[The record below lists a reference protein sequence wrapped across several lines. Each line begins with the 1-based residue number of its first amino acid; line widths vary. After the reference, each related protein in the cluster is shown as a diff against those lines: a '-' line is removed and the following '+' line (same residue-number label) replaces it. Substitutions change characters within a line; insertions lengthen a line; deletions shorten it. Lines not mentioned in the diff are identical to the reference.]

1 METDPW
7 GGVGLFPPFFAQ
19 RVGASKAAQHG
30 LTHDLFVRPGL
41 RLTGARRKG
50 RGNPPVLP
58 WLVKLTPGVGAPCL
72 HCPRQGAL
80 ATQ

>member
-30 LTHDLFVRPGL
+30 LTHDLSCGPACGSQGRAGRAVATPLCFRGL
-41 RLTGARRKG
+41 
-50 RGNPPVLP
+50 
-58 WLVKLTPGVGAPCL
+58 
-72 HCPRQGAL
+72 
-80 ATQ
+80 